1 MVKITA
7 PTAGSKW
14 SSGQGKEFIVI
25 EVVDIDNQTW
35 VYYRENSS
43 DLIEPR
49 MYSCFLESFLQRFRS
64 IP

>member
-1 MVKITA
+1 MAEMIT

-14 SSGQGKEFIVI
+14 SDGKGKEFIVI
-25 EVVDIDNQTW
+25 ELVDIDNQTW
-35 VYYRENSS
+35 AYYRENSS

-49 MYSCFLESFLQRFRS
+49 MYSCFLESFLQRFNS